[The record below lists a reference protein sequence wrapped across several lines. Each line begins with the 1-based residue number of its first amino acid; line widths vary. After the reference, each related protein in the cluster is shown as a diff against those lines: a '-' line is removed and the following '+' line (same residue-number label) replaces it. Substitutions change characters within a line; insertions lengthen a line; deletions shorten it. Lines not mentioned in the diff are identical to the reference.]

1 MKHVL
6 YYLIISS
13 FVLCSSMNKKKERKR
28 LEGGVKYLHLYIKH
42 RGEKKRYITSSVGIR
57 SIHRVWSKLVFN
69 DSERC
74 RRRGEEKQEATAR
87 AAARRACRSRLVS
100 N

>member
-1 MKHVL
+1 MF
-6 YYLIISS
+6 I
-13 FVLCSSMNKKKERKR
+13 NEQKKKERKR
-28 LEGGVKYLHLYIKH
+28 LGGGVKYLHLYIKQ
-42 RGEKKRYITSSVGIR
+42 GENGYITSSVGIR

-74 RRRGEEKQEATAR
+74 RRRGEEKQVATAR